1 VRVRVGVREDGGG
14 RGRRREGGG
23 GRRGGGRGGGG
34 GGKGGART
42 ASSTSRLRR
51 NTTGVT
57 IPCRCDHKPPKKIIS
72 LPPTKRASKIQMV
85 KTLGTHM
92 TRYTASTCSA

>member
-1 VRVRVGVREDGGG
+1 
-14 RGRRREGGG
+14 
-23 GRRGGGRGGGG
+23 
-34 GGKGGART
+34 
-42 ASSTSRLRR
+42 
-51 NTTGVT
+51 
-57 IPCRCDHKPPKKIIS
+57 